1 MTLPIITLLFFFA
14 ISLGLIAFYMGYITV
29 KTSPYYAAKKRLREL
44 AIKSDEKLS
53 SDLSIEILKEMS
65 PVDKFLSR
73 FKLIR
78 KLNDLIDQAGLNIDT
93 KFFIMIMIISAL
105 FGLVIGIAL
114 QRGIVFPLLFFVI
127 GISIPL
133 LYLHKKKIDR
143 SNAFTEQLPN
153 SLDMIARSLRAGHSL
168 SSAIQIV
175 GSESPEPTAGLFKAV
190 YEEQTLGLSLIDALT
205 RMLERMPS
213 MDLRLFVTSVS
224 IHKEVGG
231 NLAEMLEKLG
241 NTIRERIRIKRQIK
255 VYTAQGRLSGYI
267 LAALPIFMAVMLY
280 FIAPD
285 YIMELVEVTT
295 GRYAIGIAVTA
306 QIIGFLVIR
315 RLINIKI

>member
-1 MTLPIITLLFFFA
+1 MTLPIIALLFFFA

-29 KTSPYYAAKKRLREL
+29 KTSPYYAVKKRLREL

-53 SDLSIEILKEMS
+53 SDLSIEVLKEMS

-93 KFFIMIMIISAL
+93 KFFIMIMIIYAL

>member
-1 MTLPIITLLFFFA
+1 MTLPIIVLLFFFA
-14 ISLGLIAFYMGYITV
+14 ISLGLIAFYMGYTAV
-29 KTSPYYAAKKRLREL
+29 KTSPYYTVKKRLREL
-44 AIKSDEKLS
+44 AVKSDEKLP
-53 SDLSIEILKEMS
+53 SDISIEILKEMS
-65 PVDKFLSR
+65 PIDKFLSR

-78 KLNDLIDQAGLNIDT
+78 RLNNLIDQAGLNIDT
-93 KFFIMIMIISAL
+93 KFFILIMIIAAL
-105 FGLVIGIAL
+105 FGLAIGIAL
-114 QRGIVFPLLFFVI
+114 QRGIVFPFLFFVI
-127 GISIPL
+127 GGSIPL
-133 LYLHKKKIDR
+133 LYLSKKRIGR
-143 SNAFTEQLPN
+143 INRFTEQLPN
-153 SLDMIARSLRAGHSL
+153 ALDMIARSLRAGHSL
-168 SSAIQIV
+168 SSAIQVV
-175 GSESPEPTAGLFKAV
+175 GSESPEPTSGLFKNV

-241 NTIRERIRIKRQIK
+241 NTIRERIRIKRQIQ

-267 LAALPIFMAVMLY
+267 LAALPAFMAVMLY

-285 YIMELVEVTT
+285 YIMELIEVTT

-315 RLINIKI
+315 RLVNIRI